1 MPVLMRRPL
10 SRENSQGTM
19 AEAAMDKRMASQG
32 ELPERHTPARTGS
45 ALLPQCGNVKCRS
58 GWIKLWRSRQSP
70 VLEGKWACSLA
81 CMREIVRTAVLREAG
96 EANSLVS
103 HKAAHQ
109 HRVPLG
115 LVLLSRGVITQEQL
129 RKALE
134 AQRNAG
140 RGRLGEWLIRQKAAD
155 EEQVTRALSAQWN
168 CPVLSGAPHD
178 PALMASAFP
187 RLLIDSAS
195 AVPLRVA
202 GRELLYVAF
211 EDKIDRCLV
220 LAVEQML
227 GLKVEAGVLRE
238 SDFRQV
244 QQDALRASFPKTRL
258 LETASMRGLVH
269 AITLMIEERKA
280 VRSQIVRIH
289 DYYWLRIWR
298 NPPVTGDREVLPAV
312 EDIEDL
318 VCSVA
323 ASAIG

>member
-10 SRENSQGTM
+10 SRENSPTTM
-19 AEAAMDKRMASQG
+19 HEAAMDKRIASHG
-32 ELPERHTPARTGS
+32 ELSESHPPARTGS
-45 ALLPQCGNVKCRS
+45 ALVPQCGNVKCRS
-58 GWIKLWRSRQSP
+58 GWMKLWRSRQSP
-70 VLEGKWACSLA
+70 VLEGKWACSQA
-81 CMREIVRTAVLREAG
+81 CMQEIVLTAVLREAA
-96 EANSLVS
+96 EANSHS
-103 HKAAHQ
+103 AQKAAHQ

-134 AQRNAG
+134 AQRKAG
-140 RGRLGEWLIRQKAAD
+140 KHRVGEWLIRQNATD

-168 CPVLSGAPHD
+168 CPVLTGAPHD

-187 RLLIDSAS
+187 RLLIDSAG
-195 AVPLRVA
+195 AVPLRLA
-202 GRELLYVAF
+202 GRGLLYVAF

-227 GLKVEAGVLRE
+227 GLKVEAGILRE
-238 SDFRQV
+238 SDFRRV

-258 LETASMRGLVH
+258 LEAANMRGLVH
-269 AITLMIEERKA
+269 AITSMIEERKA

-298 NPPVTGDREVLPAV
+298 NPPVAVDRRVLPAV
-312 EDIEDL
+312 EDVEDL
-318 VCSVA
+318 VCSIA